1 MKAEVLVCFL
11 YFYIPGPQNF
21 TWVFNE
27 CLLLLL
33 FISIVIVVADIVM
46 KYYNRKTKSIT
57 YPARIALSYLQMG
70 YLTIDI

>member
-27 CLLLLL
+27 CLLLFL
-33 FISIVIVVADIVM
+33 FISVVIVVAAIAM
-46 KYYNRKTKSIT
+46 KYYNLKTKSIT

-70 YLTIDI
+70 HLTIDI

>member
-27 CLLLLL
+27 CLLLFL
-33 FISIVIVVADIVM
+33 FISVVIVVAAIALM
-46 KYYNRKTKSIT
+46 YYTLKTKSMT

-70 YLTIDI
+70 HLTIDI